1 MDDNLRNFKSFFFLF
16 SFKSLILRSEKYS
29 QIFSIYNPH
38 IQPIEIRGVR
48 SNPCSEQFSPIYG
61 KSLCLLSCV
70 YYHCRRFYNGF
81 LTFQGDRALFFAA
94 LQPPISR
101 TEFTRDEFPGLLPES
116 ASSSSAKSSGYG
128 AMYRAILPFLK
139 NRCKG

>member
-1 MDDNLRNFKSFFFLF
+1 MENR
-16 SFKSLILRSEKYS
+16 
-29 QIFSIYNPH
+29 
-38 IQPIEIRGVR
+38 
-48 SNPCSEQFSPIYG
+48 
-61 KSLCLLSCV
+61 CV
-70 YYHCRRFYNGF
+70 YYPVYHCRRFYNGF

-139 NRCKG
+139 NRCKGWIEFGIRGKRIDLLIVMTQFFPLKFILEIVDFEIIHFRKCELIYFLSR